1 MYSAW
6 YEIIFAAMACSMSKR
21 GILKPMGRGA
31 SLSFLSQYPKEE
43 EILIP
48 PRSYLEVVGPSR
60 IETGAHG
67 LQIRSA

>member
-1 MYSAW
+1 
-6 YEIIFAAMACSMSKR
+6 
-21 GILKPMGRGA
+21 MGRGA

-67 LQIRSA
+67 LQIRSAWALGFRVGPEHMKYSRIN